1 MAPAPSRSYPHTPTP
16 ALVVVADF
24 FTQGKRIKIVD
35 PAVSIN
41 TLAYE
46 GYDLTTALREIAK
59 IGAGHVELG
68 YTRGWTEGLTEEYFS
83 QASAVDINRLLSDL
97 GLSSIALSAHIDLTT
112 DVAVDELKRRID
124 FGKRLGVK
132 IVNTKVGARSG
143 RSQFEKNL
151 EPIADYAASMNM
163 IIGLENPSE
172 GTDQIITSGQT
183 GAKVIEKIASD
194 FIKLN
199 YDFGNAFTYSKGAV
213 DPAID
218 YKKAL
223 PHAGYLHLKDII
235 KINGGW
241 AFAQIGQGAVN
252 YDKVLRELAEENN
265 MLPMS
270 IEHLFIYGA
279 TQDLVVQRKAQ
290 APELSQI
297 SRSLKAS
304 YNYVKSFIL

>member
-1 MAPAPSRSYPHTPTP
+1 MLKSDEGRPIKGK
-16 ALVVVADF
+16 LL
-24 FTQGKRIKIVD
+24 TQGKRTKIVD

-46 GYDLTTALREIAK
+46 GYDLTTALGEIAK

-68 YTRGWTEGLTEEYFS
+68 YTRGWTEGLTEEHFS

-97 GLSSIALSAHIDLTT
+97 GLSSVALSAHIDLTT
-112 DVAVDELKRRID
+112 EDAVDELKRRID

-132 IVNTKVGARSG
+132 IVNTKVGAKSG
-143 RSQFEKNL
+143 RSQFEKNI
-151 EPIADYAASMNM
+151 EPIANYAESMNM

-183 GAKVIEKIASD
+183 GAEVVGRIDSD
-194 FIKLN
+194 YIKLN

-213 DPAID
+213 DPASD

-223 PHAGYLHLKDII
+223 PHACYLHLKDIN
-235 KINGGW
+235 KINDGW
-241 AFAQIGQGAVN
+241 VFAQIGQGAVN
-252 YDKVLRELAEENN
+252 YDTILKELVEEQKL
-265 MLPMS
+265 LPLS
-270 IEHLFIYGA
+270 IEHLFIYAA
-279 TQDLVVQRKAQ
+279 TKDLVVQRKAQ

-297 SRSLKAS
+297 SMSLKAS
-304 YNYVKSFIL
+304 YDYVKSIIRC